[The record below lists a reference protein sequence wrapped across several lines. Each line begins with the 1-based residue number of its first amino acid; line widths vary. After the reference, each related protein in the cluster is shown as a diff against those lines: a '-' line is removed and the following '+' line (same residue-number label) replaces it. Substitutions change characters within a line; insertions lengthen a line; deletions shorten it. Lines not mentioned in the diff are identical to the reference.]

1 MGSSQPRQN
10 RESLALIAYF
20 LGRIHTADSL
30 SAEPANRPICSQAGQ
45 QWALSRQLRTHPI
58 VQPARLRGAS
68 SRVLPRGNALV
79 SISTPRNDHTAPLA
93 KLSSIIACCYEC
105 SRLCRRCPR
114 LCLHPT
120 RLQGSARRLGQPT
133 QSTLASASGGRRRL
147 VCRPPLVLTPP
158 WPCHRRL
165 SEVLAACGHRN
176 PPHGRAPT
184 SHHPTQPHAKA
195 PASAPHGRGVVRG
208 RAGVVAA
215 PAVAPP
221 TVTVTAQ
228 MVVAQLAVGNAT
240 SARRL
245 LQASR

>member
-1 MGSSQPRQN
+1 MGCSKQRQTN
-10 RESLALIAYF
+10 ESLALIAYF
-20 LGRIHTADSL
+20 LGRIHTAAAAVSQTSEPSDSL
-30 SAEPANRPICSQAGQ
+30 ASRTAVGAQQAIAHTPNCSACTFA
-45 QWALSRQLRTHPI
+45 WW
-58 VQPARLRGAS
+58 
-68 SRVLPRGNALV
+68 VLPRAECS
-79 SISTPRNDHTAPLA
+79 SIYIHTSKRSRGTLA

-105 SRLCRRCPR
+105 SRLCRQCPR

-133 QSTLASASGGRRRL
+133 RSTLASASGGRRRL
-147 VCRPPLVLTPP
+147 VCRSPLVLTPLR
-158 WPCHRRL
+158 PCHRRL
-165 SEVLAACGHRN
+165 SVVLAACGHRN
-176 PPHGRAPT
+176 PPRGRAPT

-195 PASAPHGRGVVRG
+195 PASAPRGRGAVRG
-208 RAGVVAA
+208 RAEAVVA

>member
-20 LGRIHTADSL
+20 LRDWQRTVRFARKQDSSGRSPGNCAHTQLFSLHVCAVLAHGSTPTFAGWSVLVSL
-30 SAEPANRPICSQAGQ
+30 SYSYLETITRHPCQVVIDHR
-45 QWALSRQLRTHPI
+45 LLLRM
-58 VQPARLRGAS
+58 QPA
-68 SRVLPRGNALV
+68 V
-79 SISTPRNDHTAPLA
+79 SPVSATV
-93 KLSSIIACCYEC
+93 
-105 SRLCRRCPR
+105 
-114 LCLHPT
+114 CLHPT

-133 QSTLASASGGRRRL
+133 RSTLASASGGRRRL
-147 VCRPPLVLTPP
+147 VCRSPLVLTPLR
-158 WPCHRRL
+158 PCHRRL
-165 SEVLAACGHRN
+165 SVVLAACGHRN
-176 PPHGRAPT
+176 PPRGRAPT

-195 PASAPHGRGVVRG
+195 PASAPRGRGAVRG
-208 RAGVVAA
+208 RAEAVVA